1 MSTRSR
7 IAIKTETGY
16 RSIYC
21 HWDGYP
27 TGVGKTLMDWWDTPE
42 KIHNLMDLGDLSQL
56 GDSIP
61 ADPVW
66 DTSIKGMQAYAY
78 RGDYL
83 PAVETKSLS
92 GLEEEYTYVYR
103 SDMCCWLVRHW
114 IFKVGSTGYQTVYS
128 KLKEIYE
135 TQRTA

>member
-27 TGVGKTLMDWWDTPE
+27 TGVGKTLMDYWNTPE
-42 KIHNLMDLGDLSQL
+42 RIHALMDLGDLSQL
-56 GDSIP
+56 GDSIQTAEP
-61 ADPVW
+61 Y
-66 DTSIKGMQAYAY
+66 SS

-103 SDMCCWLVRHW
+103 PDMCCWLVRHW

-128 KLKEIYE
+128 KLKEVY
-135 TQRTA
+135 AS

>member
-27 TGVGKTLMDWWDTPE
+27 KGVGKTLMDHWDTTE
-42 KIHNLMDLGDLSQL
+42 KIYALMDLGDLSQL
-56 GDSIP
+56 GDSLESTEP
-61 ADPVW
+61 Y
-66 DTSIKGMQAYAY
+66 SS

-83 PAVETKSLS
+83 PAVETKDLK

-103 SDMCCWLVRHW
+103 PDMCCWLVRYDVPK
-114 IFKVGSTGYQTVYS
+114 IGSTGYQTVYS
-128 KLKEIYE
+128 KLKEVYAS
-135 TQRTA
+135 QRTV